1 MDAESR
7 WGSYGDKL
15 VKPTFGL
22 GTICEARS
30 IEVYGGVAGSVH
42 NDMAWHD
49 DPRCQTAV
57 CRPTLASNCPKRPAP
72 QVSSEGHL
80 AGRSLARHRPMLNN
94 LIALKRSGPLNLNE
108 THPTCGWRVHSR
120 LALKVSSIRSTM
132 GSKSARSAVG

>member
-1 MDAESR
+1 VDAESR

-49 DPRCQTAV
+49 DLVVRRLFVAQRISLLPVVSNGQHR
-57 CRPTLASNCPKRPAP
+57 RFLPLAILPDVRAC
-72 QVSSEGHL
+72 
-80 AGRSLARHRPMLNN
+80 
-94 LIALKRSGPLNLNE
+94 
-108 THPTCGWRVHSR
+108 
-120 LALKVSSIRSTM
+120 
-132 GSKSARSAVG
+132 